1 MIEKPSNIRIASSND
16 FAAIRTVVNEVWPIV
31 YRELISQE
39 QIRYM
44 LEMMYSDESLQKQ
57 IQEEGCTF
65 LVYESDSSVLGFASY
80 SAIENNFY
88 KLHKLYVYTTSHGKG
103 IGKAL
108 LDEIKKRVA
117 ALGGRA
123 IELQVNKKNI
133 SQHFYLKQGFAID
146 RELVLDIGN
155 GFVMDDYIMRWHIV
169 NE

>member
-1 MIEKPSNIRIASSND
+1 MIEKPSHIRIASTTD
-16 FAAIRTVVNEVWPIV
+16 FAAIRAVVNEVWPIA
-31 YRELISQE
+31 YREMISQE

-57 IQEEGCTF
+57 ILEEGCTF

-88 KLHKLYVYTTSHGKG
+88 KLQKLYVYTTSHGKG

-108 LDEIKKRVA
+108 LDEVKKRVA
-117 ALGGRA
+117 ALAGHA
-123 IELQVNKKNI
+123 IELQVNKKNVA
-133 SQHFYLKQGFAID
+133 QQFYLNQGFTID

-155 GFVMDDYIMRWHIV
+155 GFVMDDFVMKF
-169 NE
+169 EL